1 VTRHSDATAS
11 AEIHGDRTAR
21 KDGTVRHD
29 TTALERVGNMTD
41 REFAQLVSDVVTT
54 AQPFEEIDA
63 RESANP
69 TSLPSAL
76 QALSEPEARA

>member
-1 VTRHSDATAS
+1 
-11 AEIHGDRTAR
+11 
-21 KDGTVRHD
+21 
-29 TTALERVGNMTD
+29 MTD

-63 RESANP
+63 RERANP